1 MKNDTRAPFFSR
13 ISIFLLFVTISACF
27 SSAAMG
33 QSNPTGEQVSNSA
46 SLKSEPASPG
56 PDDRFKADI
65 LLIVA
70 HPDDEQGITGYLA
83 RAMDEHKRV
92 AVLWGT
98 RGDTGGDVVGWAK
111 EAALGAERE
120 IEARNAIG
128 SLGITNVWFI
138 GAPNTPSQ
146 NVLWSLE
153 RWNHGAALEEAV
165 RIVRLTRPEVIISM
179 LPDYYTG
186 ENHGDHQAAGVI
198 ATEAFD
204 MAGDPTKFPEQIVA
218 PTVRTSN
225 FMGTEG
231 LQPWQPQKIY
241 YESNPA
247 VGFPEGQGPV
257 YSLTDISPTRHISYC
272 QIHLESLNFHRT
284 QGGGRA
290 TAGLEALKQG
300 KSTPL
305 CRPAQFILGK
315 SLVGGSV
322 TGDVF
327 EGVVPDPIAFVPARG
342 YQPETRTGL
351 SLELAGQFSFYRNF
365 WTAHNIERLA
375 NLMPVQEMGVTPGGN
390 LPVPL
395 LMHNYTGSPARFDL
409 TVELPAGWA
418 EVAGSGQYPV
428 EAHDQYP
435 VEVMLTAPAQGKVGE
450 WQQITW
456 HARSAG
462 KEIGAVT
469 IKVYLESHPGMPQ

>member
-1 MKNDTRAPFFSR
+1 MKNNTRAPFFSR
-13 ISIFLLFVTISACF
+13 ISIFLLFVAISAC
-27 SSAAMG
+27 SSVTMG
-33 QSNPTGEQVSNSA
+33 QSALAAEQASSSA

-70 HPDDEQGITGYLA
+70 HPDDEQGVTGYLA

-120 IEARNAIG
+120 IEARSAVG

-204 MAGDPTKFPEQIVA
+204 MAGNPTKFPEQIVA
-218 PTVRTSN
+218 PTMRTSN

-231 LQPWQPQKIY
+231 LRPWQPQKIY

-247 VGFPEGQGPV
+247 VDFPEGQGPV
-257 YSLTDISPTRHISYC
+257 YSLTDVSPSRHVTYC
-272 QIHLESLNFHRT
+272 KIHLESLGFHLT

-290 TAGLEALKQG
+290 TAALEALTEG
-300 KSTPL
+300 KSTTL
-305 CRPAQFILGK
+305 CRPVQLIFGK

-327 EGVVPDPIAFVPARG
+327 EGVMPDPIAFAPVRG
-342 YQPETRTGL
+342 YQPETHTGL
-351 SLELAGQFSFYRNF
+351 SLELGGQFLFYRNF
-365 WTAHNIERLA
+365 WAAHNIERLA
-375 NLMPVQEMGVTPGGN
+375 NLMPVQEMGVTPGGD

-395 LMHNYTGSPARFDL
+395 LMHNYTDSPARIDL
-409 TVELPAGWA
+409 TVELPSGWT
-418 EVAGSGQYPV
+418 ERAGSGQYPV
-428 EAHDQYP
+428 GAHDQYP
-435 VEVMLTAPAQGKVGE
+435 AEVMLMAPSQGKVGE

-462 KEIGAVT
+462 QEIGAVT